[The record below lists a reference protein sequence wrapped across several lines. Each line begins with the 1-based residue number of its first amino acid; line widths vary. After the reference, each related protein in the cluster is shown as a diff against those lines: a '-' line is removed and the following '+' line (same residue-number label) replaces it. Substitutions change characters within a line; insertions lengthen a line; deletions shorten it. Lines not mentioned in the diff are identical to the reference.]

1 MKNFER
7 ELKKF
12 SQKEI
17 RRIEFLLRKI
27 IVKNFKGL
35 DLKKLKGLKNIFRL
49 RKGRI
54 RVIFSLEDKKEP
66 RILAIERKSDTTY
79 NL

>member
-1 MKNFER
+1 MKNLER

-49 RKGRI
+49 RKGAI

>member
-1 MKNFER
+1 M
-7 ELKKF
+7 
-12 SQKEI
+12 
-17 RRIEFLLRKI
+17 LRKI

>member
-1 MKNFER
+1 MKSFEK

-12 SQKEI
+12 SKKEI
-17 RRIEFLLRKI
+17 ERIEFLLQKI
-27 IVKNFKGL
+27 INKDFDGL

-49 RKGRI
+49 RKGSIRI
-54 RVIFSLEDKKEP
+54 IFNLEDKKEP
-66 RILAIERKSDTTY
+66 RILVIERKSDTTY

>member
-1 MKNFER
+1 MKNLER